1 MLELIRTFFGL
12 FFWMPTVLLLLRL
25 KEALDANVFMA
36 ADDCKAV
43 LFLTACAA
51 GAIWMKGRSS
61 VTWSRAAFAVLTLGL
76 LPLLFVPSHY
86 SAYAAVLWCVGFFVL
101 VWQRHLRQRVS
112 QSNAPS
118 LRPEN
123 LSASAPAQAQ
133 PGQAVP
139 LYNYDNKIQRAR
151 YTFADIVGMTATKNR
166 LRAAAAEIVSG
177 NGSNRNGMML
187 FGEPGNGKTLFA
199 EALAGELDV
208 PFFSIAYGDTASMFV
223 NETPQKVKAVFE
235 QARRVDRCV
244 LFIDEYDSFVK
255 RRDSGSHGSHS
266 MDRDLTN
273 VVLTET
279 VALRDTCV
287 VLIAATNYLDLL
299 DGASIREG
307 RFDYKIEIPAP
318 DEIARKALL
327 QKSIGDSLGFAA
339 VDEDAV
345 QSLAERWEGFSA
357 SRLSALGPQLKDMRR
372 DGVIGQGK
380 VTFERGMQAMR
391 LMVGRRGQLPE
402 SVKQIEQIIMPE
414 QSCDAMRD
422 LAFRMK
428 NIHNLEKIG
437 GRIPTGLVFFGAPGT
452 GKTQA
457 AMSLAKAVDFAF
469 LKTTGAEIMANPD
482 SWDKLVR
489 EAKDIRPV
497 IVFIDEADDILR
509 DRRYS
514 NVSTLTNRILTTLDG
529 GGGRVRDIVYIA
541 ATNHFDQLDPAA
553 IRGGRFTEK
562 IFFDIPSAQAMN
574 RFIVTGLKRLAG
586 GTYVIMPGVRAQLT
600 RLLAGKS
607 IADAEAALQKMID
620 SAAVRVLREHVAQ
633 IQTDDVCAA
642 ARSVFPDQGSE
653 QS

>member
-1 MLELIRTFFGL
+1 
-12 FFWMPTVLLLLRL
+12 
-25 KEALDANVFMA
+25 
-36 ADDCKAV
+36 
-43 LFLTACAA
+43 
-51 GAIWMKGRSS
+51 
-61 VTWSRAAFAVLTLGL
+61 
-76 LPLLFVPSHY
+76 
-86 SAYAAVLWCVGFFVL
+86 
-101 VWQRHLRQRVS
+101 
-112 QSNAPS
+112 
-118 LRPEN
+118 
-123 LSASAPAQAQ
+123 
-133 PGQAVP
+133 
-139 LYNYDNKIQRAR
+139 
-151 YTFADIVGMTATKNR
+151 
-166 LRAAAAEIVSG
+166 
-177 NGSNRNGMML
+177 
-187 FGEPGNGKTLFA
+187 
-199 EALAGELDV
+199 
-208 PFFSIAYGDTASMFV
+208 
-223 NETPQKVKAVFE
+223 
-235 QARRVDRCV
+235 
-244 LFIDEYDSFVK
+244 
-255 RRDSGSHGSHS
+255 
-266 MDRDLTN
+266 
-273 VVLTET
+273 VLTET